1 MKTVGEALSIY
12 LNTERHITSCDL
24 YELDMHNGHTYH
36 YADTDRDIS
45 YNGVIYLH
53 NALILKRQQIKM
65 DSSIVV
71 DSMTVTA
78 YMDKSDQIEAEMF
91 MKAAHSGILD
101 KSKLY
106 LRRCFFNEGNVVG
119 VISLFGGNVE
129 VKSAGGIKMQLTVKA
144 KTQGL
149 NMPFPIRKYYPQ
161 GSYTVNAD
169 SNIISETQ
177 DESTCLIAPYVPL
190 KETLL

>member
-1 MKTVGEALSIY
+1 MKTVGEALSKY

-24 YELDMHNGHTYH
+24 YELAMHNGHSYY
-36 YADTDRDIS
+36 YADIDRDIS
-45 YNGVIYLH
+45 FGGALYLH
-53 NALILKRQQIKM
+53 NALILQRQQIKM

-78 YMDKSDQIEAEMF
+78 YMDRSDQVEAEMF
-91 MKAAHSGILD
+91 MKAAHSGVLD

-119 VISLFGGNVE
+119 VISLGGNVE

-161 GSYTVNAD
+161 GSYTTNAD
-169 SNIISETQ
+169 SNVISETQ
-177 DESTCLIAPYVPL
+177 DETTCLIAPYVPL